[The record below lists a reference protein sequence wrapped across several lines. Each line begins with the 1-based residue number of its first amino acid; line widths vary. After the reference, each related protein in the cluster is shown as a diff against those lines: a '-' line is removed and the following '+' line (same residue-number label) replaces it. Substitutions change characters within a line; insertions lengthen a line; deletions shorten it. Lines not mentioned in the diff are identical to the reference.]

1 MSIGF
6 SHPWVMLLLIV
17 PAALAAWELTRRGVR
32 VPVPVDHREHRP
44 RRWAS
49 RLLAAASV
57 LPAGVL
63 ALVVVLLA
71 GPQRMS
77 PPSQE
82 RVLTNIEIVLDVS
95 GSMGWPI
102 GGQEGVTRFSAAMN
116 AISEFRKMRKN
127 DAYGLTA
134 FGGEVIRWVPLTR
147 DLSAIENA
155 PKFLDPASNPHHLMS
170 TRIAHALKFTMGTLA
185 KQPEGDKLIV
195 LISDGESPDLN
206 GGVAQQI
213 GNQLRDEGI
222 VLYAVHVGSEQVPAQ
237 LYEVVSPTGGQVFS
251 ANNPRSLVGIFE
263 HIDRMVPV
271 RIRSTQPE
279 PIDFFFPFAAACAA
293 ALAMHGLC
301 LFGLRYTPW

>member
-44 RRWAS
+44 RRWAE
-49 RLLAAASV
+49 RLLASASV
-57 LPAGVL
+57 LPAVVL

-77 PPSQE
+77 PPAQE

-95 GSMGWPI
+95 GSMSWPI
-102 GGQEGVTRFSAAMN
+102 GGQEGVTRFTAAMG
-116 AISEFRKMRKN
+116 AISEFRKMRKD

-147 DLSAIENA
+147 DLTAIENA

-185 KQPEGDKLIV
+185 KQSEGDKLIV

-206 GGVAQQI
+206 GGAAQQI
-213 GNQLRDEGI
+213 GNQLREDGI
-222 VLYAVHVGSEQVPAQ
+222 VLYAVHVGSDEVPGQ
-237 LYEVVSPTGGQVFS
+237 LYEVVTPTGGQVFS

-271 RIRSTQPE
+271 RIRATQPE

-293 ALAMHGLC
+293 ALALHGLC